1 MKRMKRRFGGGYLV
15 EREVLDFLRGE
26 KLNRETL
33 KGLEKRIEDKLQE
46 KTHRVQKRESLDT
59 LPEIKKVQKEENK
72 LVIQT
77 E

>member
-1 MKRMKRRFGGGYLV
+1 M

-33 KGLEKRIEDKLQE
+33 KGLEKRIQDKLQE

>member
-1 MKRMKRRFGGGYLV
+1 M